1 MHMTAEWRNKMIDK
15 SLEIKITLLNQIEQY
30 LNNEITRKTFGY
42 VAEEYYTENAHFIE
56 NTEFYETYN
65 RIVPDACLFYIDE
78 EALKRDGKLREE
90 FISKFS
96 SEVKV
101 NLQALETATVH
112 LKSNIRKYM
121 LTLTGIS
128 VGCSLVAWA
137 LLQLWLR

>member
-15 SLEIKITLLNQIEQY
+15 SLEIKVTLLNQIEQY

-78 EALKRDGKLREE
+78 PGYEEDKEKCFRKEMEEAYELLKPLCN
-90 FISKFS
+90 
-96 SEVKV
+96 KV
-101 NLQALETATVH
+101 
-112 LKSNIRKYM
+112 
-121 LTLTGIS
+121 
-128 VGCSLVAWA
+128 
-137 LLQLWLR
+137 